1 MENLPRSKTYYR
13 DPLHNRTVSW
23 RPKFPTKESSNV
35 SFSGALDT
43 LELKDKKFVEWMKK
57 NYIEDLE
64 YIGMMPCAK
73 SSGFRKIYPIID
85 NGTDRT
91 VSWRPKDLENI
102 GMMPCAKSSNE
113 IYPISELYNTNVG
126 NGTDTYGGRYEHHLE
141 TAKGGYK
148 PRSKK
153 SHKKGFKNIHAK
165 KTRKFHK

>member
-1 MENLPRSKTYYR
+1 MEKLPSRYETYYR
-13 DPLHNRTVSW
+13 DPHGRTVSW
-23 RPKFPTKESSNV
+23 RRPSFPTKESSNV

-43 LELKDKKFVEWMKK
+43 LELKDKEFVEWMKK

-73 SSGFRKIYPIID
+73 SSRFRK
-85 NGTDRT
+85 
-91 VSWRPKDLENI
+91 
-102 GMMPCAKSSNE
+102 
-113 IYPISELYNTNVG
+113 IYPISELYNAKVDGT
-126 NGTDTYGGRYEHHLE
+126 TDTYGGRYEYQK